1 MKKLT
6 ISELTS
12 EEKLR
17 LLCCDGWWKTFS
29 FEGKLPFVE
38 VSDGPVGLRKGR
50 TNEKGEEFCP
60 ESVYYSSVQTLANT
74 WNEQLA
80 NDMGECLADDC
91 KDEDIDILLAPGVN
105 IKRHPLNGRN
115 FEYFSEDP
123 LLAGRMAK
131 SYITGLQSQG
141 IGACL
146 KHFCCNNSE
155 YNRFEQ
161 SSEVDERTLREIY
174 YVPFEIA
181 CEAKPVSV
189 MSAYNRVN
197 GKYASENA
205 KGFKV
210 LREEF
215 GFDGAIYSDWE
226 AVRDRTASVKAG
238 LDIEFPYNDKN
249 YKKLVKDYED
259 GKITDKQIDAC
270 AERILNMIYRCKQM
284 RQGKGINRTVEERL
298 EVARK
303 IAEEGIV
310 LLKNEGGILPLKKR
324 ERVALFGCFAKP
336 ERKMLAGDGSSLV
349 NPVTENFDLAE
360 LLEAELGVK
369 IPFETMYYYDKVLG
383 TNGYAHYAAKPMNG
397 RNNAAA
403 ADVSVICAGTGGFI
417 ESEAFDRKDMRL
429 PAAQEKAI
437 CDLADINPNT
447 VVILFAGS
455 PVDVSAWEHKVKAV
469 VYAGFC
475 GERGLHALCGLL
487 CGNANFS
494 GKLTESFPVCFEAS
508 PVAGGY
514 VDTAVTRYNE
524 ELDVGYRYY
533 DRHPEAVKYPFGF
546 GLSYSEFKYDDLKI
560 SGKGSDAEVSFTVE
574 NISDKDGKEAIQ
586 VYVGELSPV
595 VYRPIKE
602 LKGFAKPLIKAGE
615 KREVAVKLNGRAFS
629 YYSVADDCWRINDG
643 AYRITIGSSSRDER
657 LSKVIFIENGKI
669 VLA

>member
-1 MKKLT
+1 MKKIT
-6 ISELTS
+6 ISELTA

-50 TNEKGEEFCP
+50 TNEKGEECCP
-60 ESVYYSSVQTLANT
+60 KSVYYSSVQTLANT

-91 KDEDIDILLAPGVN
+91 KDGNIDILLAPGVN

-146 KHFCCNNSE
+146 KHFCCNNLE

-226 AVRDRTASVKAG
+226 AVRDRTASAKAG
-238 LDIEFPYNDKN
+238 LDIEFPYNGKN

-259 GKITDKQIDAC
+259 GKITDNEIDAC
-270 AERILNMIYRCKQM
+270 AERILNMVYRCKQM

-324 ERVALFGCFAKP
+324 ERLALFGCFAKP

-349 NPVTENFDLAE
+349 NPVTEEFDLVR
-360 LLEAELGVK
+360 LLEAELGVE
-369 IPFETMYYYDKVLG
+369 IPFETMYYYDRVLG

-403 ADVSVICAGTGGFI
+403 ADVSIICAGTGGFI

-437 CDLADINPNT
+437 CDLAEINPDT

-455 PVDVSAWEHKVKAV
+455 PVDVSAWENKVKAI

-487 CGNANFS
+487 CGKANFS
-494 GKLTESFPVCFEAS
+494 GKLTESFPVNYEAS

-514 VDTAVTRYNE
+514 ADTAVTRYTE

-546 GLSYSEFKYDDLKI
+546 GLSYSKFRYGDLKI
-560 SGKGSDAEVSFTVE
+560 SGKGTDAEVCFTVE
-574 NISDKDGKEAIQ
+574 NISEKDGKEVVQ
-586 VYVGELSPV
+586 VYVRELSPV
-595 VYRPIKE
+595 VYRPVKE
-602 LKGFAKPLIKAGE
+602 LKGYAKPEIKSGE
-615 KREVAVKLNGRAFS
+615 KKRVTIKLNERAFA
-629 YYSVADDCWRINDG
+629 YYSVADDCWRVNDG
-643 AYRITIGSSSRDER
+643 AYRIEVGSSSRDIR
-657 LSKVIFIENGKI
+657 LSAVINIENGKI
-669 VLA
+669 V

>member
-60 ESVYYSSVQTLANT
+60 KSVYYSSVQTLANT

-226 AVRDRTASVKAG
+226 AVRDRTASAKAG

-487 CGNANFS
+487 CGKANFS

-574 NISDKDGKEAIQ
+574 NISDKDGKEVVQ

-602 LKGFAKPLIKAGE
+602 LKGFAKPLIRAGE

-643 AYRITIGSSSRDER
+643 AYRITIGSSSRDEH